1 LINIIRSIFLL
12 GLGCV
17 FSCSGTVKHI
27 EPYTY
32 KGDRRFQATIYRDT
46 MGIPHIFGETDAD
59 AVFGLAYAHAEDD
72 FKTIQDL
79 LMGARGILASEYGP
93 KLAPVDYYVHLI
105 GVWDDINTRYEQEV
119 SDDIKRICEA
129 YAAGINKY
137 AGENKSER
145 ISRLFPLK
153 GRDIIAGWMYQIPY
167 LYGIERIIGKLFKEE
182 KPTFSLLEK
191 SLNVDMDPMN
201 IDLIGSNVIG
211 VSPQK
216 SSDGHTRLLVNT
228 HQPWTGPVAW
238 YEAHMNSKEGINMV
252 GGLFPGSPFVN
263 HGHNP
268 HLGWSFT
275 SNSPDLVDVFE
286 LEINPNN
293 ENQYMFDGVWKDLET
308 KDVNIEV
315 KLWGPIKWTVTEK
328 IYRSVHGPVLKRPH
342 GTYAIRYSG
351 MHEMRTLE
359 QFYRMNKSKNLNE
372 FKEAMKMQAL
382 PMYNAGYADKSGNI
396 FYVYNA
402 MIPKRSE
409 AYDWSGYVPGNTSDA
424 LWEDYIAFEDLPQTT
439 NPPGGYFQNC
449 NANPFLATGKR
460 EDISP
465 KEVSLTTGIETH
477 QTNRSM
483 RVIKLFDNDSLIS
496 REEFLQYKYDRQY
509 EKNSVMAYA
518 INRLV
523 EDIDTDDLELLAA
536 VDLLKNWNLRTDIDN
551 RAAALAIMTF
561 PLKFDIADYD
571 HNIDRLMIRLRD
583 SINKLKTHYG
593 RFDVP
598 LGDVQRIVRG
608 DIDLPLD
615 GGPGNLRAIYTKW
628 EDGKLVA
635 HTGDC
640 YFQVVEWDQN
650 GKVSAQSI
658 HQYGSAVNDKN
669 SKFYNNQSPLFSSKR
684 MKPVWMDLED
694 IKLNLHSQ
702 YTISYD

>member
-1 LINIIRSIFLL
+1 LINIIRFIFLL
-12 GLGCV
+12 GLGWV
-17 FSCSGTVKHI
+17 FSCSGTLKHI

-32 KGDRRFQATIYRDT
+32 KSDRRFQATIYRDT

-137 AGENKSER
+137 ASENKSER

-182 KPTFSLLEK
+182 KPAFSLLEK
-191 SLNVDMDPMN
+191 SLNGDMDPMN

-286 LEINPNN
+286 LDINP
-293 ENQYMFDGVWKDLET
+293 E
-308 KDVNIEV
+308 
-315 KLWGPIKWTVTEK
+315 
-328 IYRSVHGPVLKRPH
+328 
-342 GTYAIRYSG
+342 
-351 MHEMRTLE
+351 
-359 QFYRMNKSKNLNE
+359 
-372 FKEAMKMQAL
+372 
-382 PMYNAGYADKSGNI
+382 
-396 FYVYNA
+396 
-402 MIPKRSE
+402 
-409 AYDWSGYVPGNTSDA
+409 
-424 LWEDYIAFEDLPQTT
+424 
-439 NPPGGYFQNC
+439 
-449 NANPFLATGKR
+449 
-460 EDISP
+460 
-465 KEVSLTTGIETH
+465 
-477 QTNRSM
+477 
-483 RVIKLFDNDSLIS
+483 
-496 REEFLQYKYDRQY
+496 
-509 EKNSVMAYA
+509 
-518 INRLV
+518 
-523 EDIDTDDLELLAA
+523 
-536 VDLLKNWNLRTDIDN
+536 
-551 RAAALAIMTF
+551 
-561 PLKFDIADYD
+561 
-571 HNIDRLMIRLRD
+571 
-583 SINKLKTHYG
+583 
-593 RFDVP
+593 
-598 LGDVQRIVRG
+598 
-608 DIDLPLD
+608 
-615 GGPGNLRAIYTKW
+615 
-628 EDGKLVA
+628 
-635 HTGDC
+635 
-640 YFQVVEWDQN
+640 
-650 GKVSAQSI
+650 
-658 HQYGSAVNDKN
+658 
-669 SKFYNNQSPLFSSKR
+669 
-684 MKPVWMDLED
+684 
-694 IKLNLHSQ
+694 
-702 YTISYD
+702 

>member
-1 LINIIRSIFLL
+1 
-12 GLGCV
+12 
-17 FSCSGTVKHI
+17 
-27 EPYTY
+27 
-32 KGDRRFQATIYRDT
+32 

-137 AGENKSER
+137 ASENKSER

-191 SLNVDMDPMN
+191 SLNDDIDPMN

-252 GGLFPGSPFVN
+252 GGLFPGSPLVN

-286 LEINPNN
+286 LEINPDND
-293 ENQYMFDGVWKDLET
+293 NQYMFDGVWKDLET
-308 KDVNIEV
+308 KDVKIEV

-342 GTYAIRYSG
+342 GSYAIRYSG

-359 QFYRMNKSKNLNE
+359 QFYRMNKSTNLNE

-382 PMYNAGYADKSGNI
+382 PMYNAGYADKRGNI
-396 FYVYNA
+396 FYVNC
-402 MIPKRSE
+402 RR
-409 AYDWSGYVPGNTSDA
+409 
-424 LWEDYIAFEDLPQTT
+424 YI
-439 NPPGGYFQNC
+439 
-449 NANPFLATGKR
+449 
-460 EDISP
+460 S
-465 KEVSLTTGIETH
+465 H
-477 QTNRSM
+477 
-483 RVIKLFDNDSLIS
+483 
-496 REEFLQYKYDRQY
+496 
-509 EKNSVMAYA
+509 
-518 INRLV
+518 
-523 EDIDTDDLELLAA
+523 
-536 VDLLKNWNLRTDIDN
+536 
-551 RAAALAIMTF
+551 
-561 PLKFDIADYD
+561 
-571 HNIDRLMIRLRD
+571 
-583 SINKLKTHYG
+583 
-593 RFDVP
+593 
-598 LGDVQRIVRG
+598 
-608 DIDLPLD
+608 
-615 GGPGNLRAIYTKW
+615 
-628 EDGKLVA
+628 
-635 HTGDC
+635 
-640 YFQVVEWDQN
+640 
-650 GKVSAQSI
+650 
-658 HQYGSAVNDKN
+658 
-669 SKFYNNQSPLFSSKR
+669 
-684 MKPVWMDLED
+684 
-694 IKLNLHSQ
+694 
-702 YTISYD
+702 